1 MSTRQFQMPVA
12 HKGKK
17 YSGIYSVSGDLMIAR
32 IPGVGSKS
40 GGVGA
45 EPESTA
51 RTLLEEILASAEKTG
66 MLDR

>member
-1 MSTRQFQMPVA
+1 MSTRQFQMPIE
-12 HKGKK
+12 HNGKK

-40 GGVGA
+40 ADVGP
-45 EPESTA
+45 EPASTA
-51 RTLLEEILASAEKTG
+51 RSLLAGILANAEKDG